1 MILRN
6 KIWNRLKPQNI
17 PILYKIMLAHALVIT
32 LIILLSIANF
42 SIFSA
47 DKEASTL
54 RTVEQS
60 NIQVLNK
67 IDDYVKD
74 LTNITKFP
82 LTRRLSDSTYL
93 NQLDDYNN
101 TNTSSLEFQ
110 QMTDNM
116 FNDIF
121 SYKEQIHSVFLFNRS
136 GLALYKMNGSLYSPR
151 TPVNDEWFVKSVAE
165 FGKPVI
171 VSTFNI
177 NDLAEVVEPPANVFA
192 VARGI
197 VNISEA
203 KVVGIILVNTR
214 IDFVKSLYQKLVPS
228 QRVILADASGNTIY
242 DTVET
247 NISRQIDQDL
257 FALAG
262 HESRGTTKIKKEEG
276 PLLVSYS
283 TSDYSGWKI
292 ISIIPMNELNKELN
306 EMKKLTVLYTFVIIV
321 IAFALV
327 LLISRHIVAPIRRLV
342 FLMNLIKN
350 GDFDVKIKIES
361 QDEIGLLSKS
371 FNSMTSQIKTL
382 INEVYLD
389 KIRQKE
395 LELQMLQNQI
405 NPHFLYNTLESISMS
420 ALINKDDR
428 TSEMASLLGNILRYG
443 IGQNGDY
450 VTVREEV
457 KYLNDYIQL
466 QKSRFDSYSVVVDV
480 EDAILDQRMIKL
492 VLQPILENAI
502 YHGMVHVKT
511 NGVIKLIGYRKGDNL
526 IFIICDNGRGME
538 DEQVLAL
545 NEYINDR
552 NESFQSIGLKN
563 VNKRIKLH
571 YREEY
576 GLEVYSSKDTGT
588 KVVVTLPAKLTVTNK

>member
-1 MILRN
+1 MIRN
-6 KIWNRLKPQNI
+6 KNWNRLKPQNI

-42 SIFSA
+42 SIFSE
-47 DKEASTL
+47 DKEFSTL

-60 NIQVLNK
+60 NNQVLNK

-136 GLALYKMNGSLYSPR
+136 GLALYKMNGSLYNPR
-151 TPVNDEWFVKSVAE
+151 TPANDEWFVKSVAE

-197 VNISEA
+197 VNISDA
-203 KVVGIILVNTR
+203 KVIGVILVNTR
-214 IDFVKSLYQKLVPS
+214 IDFVRSLYQKLVPS

-247 NISRQIDQDL
+247 NISRAIDPDL

-262 HESRGTTKIKKEEG
+262 NESRGTTKIQKDEG

-306 EMKKLTVLYTFVIIV
+306 EMKKLTVLYTVVIIV
-321 IAFALV
+321 IAFVLV

-342 FLMNLIKN
+342 LLMNLIKN
-350 GDFDVKIKIES
+350 GDFDVKSKIES

-371 FNSMTSQIKTL
+371 FNAMTSQIKTL

-443 IGQNGDY
+443 IGQNEDY

-457 KYLNDYIQL
+457 RYLNDYIRL
-466 QKSRFDSYSVVVDV
+466 QKSRFDYYSIVVDV

-502 YHGMVHVKT
+502 YHGMVHVKN
-511 NGVIKLIGYRKGDNL
+511 NGVIKLIGYRNGDNL
-526 IFIICDNGRGME
+526 VFEISDNGKGME

-571 YREEY
+571 YREEH
-576 GLEVYSSKDTGT
+576 GLRIYSSKGTGT
-588 KVVVTLPAKLTVTNK
+588 KVVVTLPAN